1 MSKQIRGSR
10 RLAIIQRWLQGHDDE
25 NYEVLP
31 TRTEGK
37 YIIRERKKPVIESN
51 DDELTNDSN
60 NEATDDESDNEQT
73 KPTRHRRTKTNDP
86 TINYEIL
93 DELKRLGEEM
103 KINRQRK
110 EQKQLMKEVFRKQ
123 MNKQYQQPQYYDV
136 QQSNLSYNDY
146 SNENNI
152 GENIEATIPRRRN
165 NIFADMA

>member
-1 MSKQIRGSR
+1 MSKQIRGSK

-37 YIIRERKKPVIESN
+37 YIVRERKKPVIESN
-51 DDELTNDSN
+51 DDDITNESN
-60 NEATDDESDNEQT
+60 DNEATDDDYEEPQI
-73 KPTRHRRTKTNDP
+73 PTRHRRTKTNDP

-123 MNKQYQQPQYYDV
+123 MNKQYQQP
-136 QQSNLSYNDY
+136 SISYNDY

-152 GENIEATIPRRRN
+152 NENIEATIPRRRN

>member
-1 MSKQIRGSR
+1 MSKQIRGSK

-31 TRTEGK
+31 TRTEGR
-37 YIIRERKKPVIESN
+37 YIVRERKKPVIESN
-51 DDELTNDSN
+51 DDDTTNDDY
-60 NEATDDESDNEQT
+60 EERT

-86 TINYEIL
+86 TIDYEIL
-93 DELKRLGEEM
+93 NELKQLGEEM
-103 KINRQRK
+103 KMNRQRK

-123 MNKQYQQPQYYDV
+123 MNKQYQQP
-136 QQSNLSYNDY
+136 SISYNDY

-152 GENIEATIPRRRN
+152 NENIEATIPRRRN

>member
-1 MSKQIRGSR
+1 MSKQIRGSK

-37 YIIRERKKPVIESN
+37 YIVRERKKPVIESN
-51 DDELTNDSN
+51 DDEPTNDSN
-60 NEATDDESDNEQT
+60 NEATDDESDDEQT

-93 DELKRLGEEM
+93 NDLKQLGEEM
-103 KINRQRK
+103 KMNRQRK

-123 MNKQYQQPQYYDV
+123 MNKQYQQP
-136 QQSNLSYNDY
+136 SISYNGF

-152 GENIEATIPRRRN
+152 NENIEATIPRRRN

>member
-1 MSKQIRGSR
+1 MSKYIKGSK

-37 YIIRERKKPVIESN
+37 YIVRERKKPVIESN

-86 TINYEIL
+86 TIDYEIL
-93 DELKRLGEEM
+93 NELKQLGEEM

-123 MNKQYQQPQYYDV
+123 MNKQYQQP
-136 QQSNLSYNDY
+136 SISYNDY

-152 GENIEATIPRRRN
+152 NENIEATVPRRRN

>member
-1 MSKQIRGSR
+1 MSKQIRGSK

-37 YIIRERKKPVIESN
+37 YIVRERKKPVIESN

-60 NEATDDESDNEQT
+60 NEATDDESDDEQT
-73 KPTRHRRTKTNDP
+73 KPIRHRRTKTNDP

-123 MNKQYQQPQYYDV
+123 MNKQYQQP
-136 QQSNLSYNDY
+136 SISYNDY

-152 GENIEATIPRRRN
+152 NENIEATIPRRRN

>member
-31 TRTEGK
+31 TRTEGR
-37 YIIRERKKPVIESN
+37 YIVRERKKPVIESN
-51 DDELTNDSN
+51 DDEPTNDSN

-86 TINYEIL
+86 TIDYEIL
-93 DELKRLGEEM
+93 NELKQLGEEM
-103 KINRQRK
+103 KMNRQRK

-123 MNKQYQQPQYYDV
+123 MNKQYQQP
-136 QQSNLSYNDY
+136 SISYNDY

-152 GENIEATIPRRRN
+152 GENIEATVPRRRN